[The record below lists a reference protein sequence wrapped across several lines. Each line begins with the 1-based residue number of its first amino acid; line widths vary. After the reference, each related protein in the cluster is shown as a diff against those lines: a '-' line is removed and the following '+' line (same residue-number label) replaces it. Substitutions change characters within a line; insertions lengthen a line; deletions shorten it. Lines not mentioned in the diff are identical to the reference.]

1 MIHDFPFMLRPSKHS
16 QPFFSI
22 LLDYRGGP
30 IDQTIILLKTVQY

>member
-1 MIHDFPFMLRPSKHS
+1 MIHDFPFMLSPYEAF